1 MKTAPAMHTNDVDVT
16 DPVLVKRAKIAKWV
30 SLGQRSGY
38 GLYGLCCVLFGYTV
52 VTKPTSWAIQIIIVA
67 FAIGSVV
74 LLPAIIFGYAVKAAE
89 RHDRELAQL
98 AAPKK
103 QAAQDKSLDA
113 QVGD

>member
-1 MKTAPAMHTNDVDVT
+1 MKTTATTMHTDDADVT

-30 SLGQRSGY
+30 SLGQRTGY
-38 GLYGLCCVLFGYTV
+38 GLYALCCVLFGYTV
-52 VTKPTSWAIQIIIVA
+52 VTKPTSWAIQVIIVA

-98 AAPKK
+98 AAAKK
-103 QAAQDKSLDA
+103 QALADKPND
-113 QVGD
+113 